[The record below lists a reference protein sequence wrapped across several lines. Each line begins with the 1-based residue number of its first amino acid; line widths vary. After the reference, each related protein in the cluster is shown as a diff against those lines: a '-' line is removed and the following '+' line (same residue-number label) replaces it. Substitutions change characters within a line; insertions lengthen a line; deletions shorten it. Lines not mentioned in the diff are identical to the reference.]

1 MGRSSRWE
9 YLKAIHPRYRQAD
22 RQEKKV
28 ILNEFCRNT
37 GYHRKYAIRLLNGPP
52 PGRGRPPCPRRPRT
66 PTYSTQVISVLGA
79 VGEAAGYPCGVRLR
93 PVLPWCMPSTRD
105 RFRLAPVVVEP
116 RLPLS
121 RREI

>member
-1 MGRSSRWE
+1 MGRGSRWE

-22 RQEKKV
+22 RQGKKI

-66 PTYSTQVISVLGA
+66 PTYSTQVISELGA
-79 VGEAAGYPCGVRLR
+79 VCKPEPSPAEVQWTALQRQLTHWPRNRLR
-93 PVLPWCMPSTRD
+93 LPRAD
-105 RFRLAPVVVEP
+105 
-116 RLPLS
+116 
-121 RREI
+121 